1 LVTFFGIKESIG
13 FHVSSLASKKVTK
26 ESIGRNCVLW
36 HSKNPLSHFLQS
48 ACDAASNNPLV
59 AAVTPGVQTC
69 QSARL
74 RH

>member
-1 LVTFFGIKESIG
+1 LNTFFGIKESIG
-13 FHVSSLASKKVTK
+13 FHFEHQRKYWLPIWFFGIVKIPYV
-26 ESIGRNCVLW
+26 I
-36 HSKNPLSHFLQS
+36 FLQS